1 VGQQC
6 CFPVWCCVSLKLSI
20 ARFALGEEG
29 WWFGG
34 GGGVRE
40 VVHSLTFG
48 SVSPPSLDGQGW
60 QAVSCVC
67 VGMKMVMWLVP
78 FTDLHTRPR
87 LFFCMASWDGVHV
100 CGRSHTFEELDIS
113 IRLRSLRHRS
123 LLTCADYART
133 LLSCHDECGR
143 GGRGEGCR
151 DGEGTLSVL
160 CAVPGAPLCS

>member
-1 VGQQC
+1 MRDWEGGGGGRVGQQC

-34 GGGVRE
+34 GGVRE

-60 QAVSCVC
+60 QAASCVC

-87 LFFCMASWDGVHV
+87 LFFAWRVGMGCMCVADHTHSKSSTYPFDSDLFATGV
-100 CGRSHTFEELDIS
+100 C
-113 IRLRSLRHRS
+113 
-123 LLTCADYART
+123 
-133 LLSCHDECGR
+133 
-143 GGRGEGCR
+143 
-151 DGEGTLSVL
+151 
-160 CAVPGAPLCS
+160 